1 MISPNRHCTIIG
13 PNGVGKSVLARWY
26 AGKMPSI
33 IIVDSKHDTPALPGF
48 VVSEDPK
55 AMGRTA
61 RIVWRPPRLADPI
74 QTGDLA
80 AWYALQRGATCL
92 MLDEAAL
99 VAPGQRM
106 GPYLRAAIITGR
118 SPGVGVWALTQ
129 RPKDVHNL
137 FFTEAWAYFVSPWV
151 SGVDMD
157 KIQGFLP
164 EEFGTK
170 RQKLLANV
178 PAEASRYAWYVVER
192 GQSRGNIIR
201 VPQKEARP

>member
-1 MISPNRHCTIIG
+1 MISGHRHTTIIG
-13 PNGVGKSVLARWY
+13 PNGVGKSVLGRWY
-26 AGKMPSI
+26 AEKMPSI
-33 IIVDSKHDTPALPGF
+33 IIVDSKHDTPAMPGF
-48 VVSEDPK
+48 VVSEDPQ

-74 QTGDLA
+74 HTGDLA

-106 GPYLRAAIITGR
+106 GPYLRAAVITGR
-118 SPGVGVWALTQ
+118 QPGIGVWALTQ

-164 EEFGTK
+164 EEFVTL
-170 RQKLLANV
+170 RQQILAKGGQN
-178 PAEASRYAWYVVER
+178 ANRYAWYVVQR
-192 GQSRGNIIR
+192 GQSTGTIIR

>member
-1 MISPNRHCTIIG
+1 MISPYRHCTVIG

-26 AGKMPSI
+26 AEKMPSI
-33 IIVDSKHDTPALPGF
+33 IIVDSKHDTPAIPGF
-48 VVSEDPK
+48 VLSEND
-55 AMGRTA
+55 
-61 RIVWRPPRLADPI
+61 RIMASTPRVVWRPPRLADPVE
-74 QTGDLA
+74 TGNLA

-106 GPYLRAAIITGR
+106 GPYLRGAVITGR

-137 FFTEAWAYFVSPWV
+137 FFTEAWAFFVSPWV
-151 SGVDMD
+151 TGIDMD

-164 EEFGTK
+164 DEWTSR
-170 RQKLLANV
+170 RQKVLAMGMSAVNQ
-178 PAEASRYAWYVVER
+178 YAWYVIER
-192 GQSRGNIIR
+192 GQSHGKFIR
-201 VPQKEARP
+201 VPSKEARP